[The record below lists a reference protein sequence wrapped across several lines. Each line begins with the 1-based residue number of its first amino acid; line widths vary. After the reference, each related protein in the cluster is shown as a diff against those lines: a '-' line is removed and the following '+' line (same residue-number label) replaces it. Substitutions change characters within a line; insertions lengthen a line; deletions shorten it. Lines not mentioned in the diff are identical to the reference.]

1 MDYKYKYIV
10 DGENPERPVQYEF
23 IKDEKG
29 LPLYCSEE
37 LVCHEDSGKYDGEI
51 FEVGSREFYKML
63 YNTLVNGD
71 ELLIK
76 PEDMAKIVNVID
88 SVHTQNPMEKKYL

>member
-1 MDYKYKYIV
+1 
-10 DGENPERPVQYEF
+10 
-23 IKDEKG
+23 
-29 LPLYCSEE
+29 
-37 LVCHEDSGKYDGEI
+37 
-51 FEVGSREFYKML
+51 ML

-88 SVHTQNPMEKKYL
+88 AVHTQNPMEKKYF